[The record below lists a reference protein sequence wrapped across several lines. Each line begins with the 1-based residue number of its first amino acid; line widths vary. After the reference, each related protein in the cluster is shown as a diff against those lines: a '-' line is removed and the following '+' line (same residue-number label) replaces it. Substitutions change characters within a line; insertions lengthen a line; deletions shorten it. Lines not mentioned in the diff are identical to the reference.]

1 MTHIVCVANTNAGNY
16 RIRDTQQLETSANA
30 LGMTVSHVTQFNP
43 QTRRFIWPD
52 SPIDAVWIMGGDGT
66 IRDVVT
72 DMHRIGLDV
81 PIGITPLGTCNV
93 LAHAL
98 GITRRN
104 TDYAALHRWASR
116 SIRMGLFNAQPFL
129 MAISTGIDAS
139 IVHHVSIRLKRWIG
153 RYAYAVEL
161 VRQCG
166 QIANRPAV
174 VLETP
179 TQSYVGTGCIITNT
193 PHYAGPFV
201 LTPNPLTTPEVT
213 AIVHRFGSVWSWG
226 WFLVLLVLG
235 KTHWHPQVQHISIT
249 TATLHTQQPIQCDG
263 DGVRP
268 DSPLY
273 ISATQLA
280 VLL

>member
-1 MTHIVCVANTNAGNY
+1 MTHIACIANTTAGRY
-16 RIRDTQQLETSANA
+16 RLRDAQQLDSAA
-30 LGMTVSHVTQFNP
+30 EELGMTVSHVTQFDT
-43 QTRRFIWPD
+43 QTHHFEWPKKT
-52 SPIDAVWIMGGDGT
+52 IDAVWIMGGDGT

-72 DMHRIGLDV
+72 DMKRIGLNV

-98 GITRRN
+98 GITRGN
-104 TDYAALHRWASR
+104 TDYSALRRWTPTT
-116 SIRMGLFNAQPFL
+116 IRMGLFNTQPFL

-139 IVHHVSIRLKRWIG
+139 IVHHVSVRLKRWIG
-153 RYAYAVEL
+153 RYAYAIEL
-161 VRQCG
+161 IRHGGRVS
-166 QIANRPAV
+166 NRSAV

-201 LTPNPLTTPEVT
+201 LTHTPLTAPALT
-213 AIVHRFGSVWSWG
+213 AVVHRFKSVWHWV

-235 KTHWHPQVQHISIT
+235 KTHWHPQVQHIPIT
-249 TATLHTQQPIQCDG
+249 TATLHTGQPIQCDG
-263 DGVRP
+263 DGVFS
-268 DSPLY
+268 DAHLS

>member
-1 MTHIVCVANTNAGNY
+1 MTHIAYIANPKAGRY
-16 RIRDTQQLETSANA
+16 RPRDVKQLIHTAET
-30 LGMTVSHVTQFNP
+30 LGMTVHPVTQFNT
-43 QTRRFIWPD
+43 QTRHFTWPD

-66 IRDVVT
+66 TRDVVT
-72 DMHRIGLDV
+72 DMQRIGLDV
-81 PIGITPLGTCNV
+81 PIGITPSGTCNV

-98 GITRRN
+98 GITRTN
-104 TDYAALHRWASR
+104 YAALRRWAPR
-116 SIRMGLFNAQPFL
+116 SIRMGLYNAQPFL
-129 MAISTGIDAS
+129 MALSTGIDAS

-153 RYAYAVEL
+153 RYAYAIEL
-161 VRQCG
+161 IRHGGRV
-166 QIANRPAV
+166 ANRSAV

-201 LTPNPLTTPEVT
+201 LAPNPLTTPELT

-249 TATLHTQQPIQCDG
+249 RATLHTHQPIQCDG
-263 DGVRP
+263 DGVGSE
-268 DSPLY
+268 SPLS